1 MEKSEVPR
9 KRILLVDHAE
19 LFLQLQISYLGTRMF
34 DIDTARSGEEA
45 LEKTR
50 RWKPD
55 LILLDLFMREMTGD
69 AVCRILKSQEGTS
82 SIPIYLISSRRNGEF
97 RKRIET
103 SGCDGLIYKPVRK
116 DMLLSVVERHLGNN
130 TRTFPRIKVQFPAK
144 VVLDE
149 KEWDATIRSLSCQG
163 AFIEQGKG
171 KVLVGDLLKVR
182 LFLPDAENG
191 IDAPTTAVVWQGTL
205 GADGPWGTGV
215 QFLGLYPDE
224 AKKIENYVTNHII
237 SQGHETPGIQEGWPE
252 RAAPL

>member
-19 LFLQLQISYLGTRMF
+19 LFLQLQISYLGTRRF

-55 LILLDLFMREMTGD
+55 LILLDLFMPEITGD
-69 AVCRILKSQEGTS
+69 AVCRILKSHEETS
-82 SIPIYLISSRRNGEF
+82 FIPIYLISSGRNSEF
-97 RKRIET
+97 RKRVET

-149 KEWDATIRSLSCQG
+149 KEWDATIHSLSCQG
-163 AFIEQGKG
+163 AFIEQDRG
-171 KVLVGDLLKVR
+171 KVLVGDLLNVR
-182 LFLPDAENG
+182 LFLPDAEKG

-205 GADGPWGTGV
+205 GSDGPWGTGV

-224 AKKIENYVTNHII
+224 ARKIENYVTEHII
-237 SQGHETPGIQEGWPE
+237 SHGHEGPGIQGGLPE
-252 RAAPL
+252 RTAPL